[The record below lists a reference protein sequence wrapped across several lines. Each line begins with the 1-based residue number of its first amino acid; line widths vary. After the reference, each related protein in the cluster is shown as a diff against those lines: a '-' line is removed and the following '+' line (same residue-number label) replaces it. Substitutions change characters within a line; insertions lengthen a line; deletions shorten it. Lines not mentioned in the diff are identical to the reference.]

1 MNSPDKAPKNK
12 LAFLLIGAIVLIGIA
27 VAAVWY
33 TTNEKDHS
41 QDGEAKPAV
50 TSTENSDGGTVGET
64 SEANSGAMDSTAS
77 TAPAAPAASGATSG
91 IPGIPTDLE
100 DPNLIPPV
108 DESKTQ
114 QEADDAAQMALD
126 FFSSEKMLRFQL
138 KMQGFSEEQIKKSI
152 EKLAP
157 DWNQQALKAARK
169 INEQGP
175 PLPKDQLKYM
185 LKVHQRF
192 TEEQAQYAID
202 HL

>member
-12 LAFLLIGAIVLIGIA
+12 LAFLLISAIVLIGIA

-50 TSTENSDGGTVGET
+50 TSTENSDGSTDGET

-77 TAPAAPAASGATSG
+77 TAPAVPAASGATSG
-91 IPGIPTDLE
+91 APGIPTDLE

-152 EKLAP
+152 EKLDP

>member
-50 TSTENSDGGTVGET
+50 TSTENSDSGTGGET

-77 TAPAAPAASGATSG
+77 TAPAVPAASGATSG
-91 IPGIPTDLE
+91 TPGIPTDLE

-126 FFSSEKMLRFQL
+126 FLSSEKMLRFQL

-152 EKLAP
+152 EKLDP

-169 INEQGP
+169 INEQGS